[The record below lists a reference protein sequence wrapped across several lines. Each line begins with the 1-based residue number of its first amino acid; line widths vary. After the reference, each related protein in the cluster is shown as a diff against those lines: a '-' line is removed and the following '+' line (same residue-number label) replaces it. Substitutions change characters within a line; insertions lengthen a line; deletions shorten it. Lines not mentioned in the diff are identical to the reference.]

1 MSVED
6 ALASFER
13 LKKRL
18 SSKKSATVGAQ
29 EDLNLVRATAEAW
42 FRTFRPRIVELMG
55 SVSLEAVD
63 ASVQGMLRLT
73 LNQNTRRSYLDEL
86 RTVIRILKQDLLV
99 ESKVA
104 EWSREKSSDGSLGDR
119 AVAARLEGLE
129 PALADAYRQVLMDLQ
144 DDQRLSYR
152 GPGNELRELLR
163 EVLDLLA
170 PGAKVK
176 SEQWFRDSRASGPKD
191 KRDRPPTQAE
201 KARYIARSRGLG
213 DTAADTVQEAATTIE
228 ERVGAVVRS
237 LYKRTNSAAHVQRE
251 RSEIAQLIRYL
262 DALLLE
268 LLPD

>member
-18 SSKKSATVGAQ
+18 SSKKSATVSAQ

-55 SVSLEAVD
+55 GASLEAVD
-63 ASVQGMLRLT
+63 ASVQAMLRLS
-73 LNQNTRRSYLDEL
+73 LNQNRRQSYLDEL
-86 RTVIRILKQDLLV
+86 RAVIRILKQDLLV

-104 EWSREKSSDGSLGDR
+104 EWSREKSSDRSLGDR
-119 AVAARLEGLE
+119 AVAERLEGLQ
-129 PALADAYRQVLMDLQ
+129 PALADAYQQVLMDLQ

-152 GPGNELRELLR
+152 GPANELRELLR
-163 EVLDLLA
+163 EILDLLA
-170 PGAKVK
+170 PDAKVK

-191 KRDRPPTQAE
+191 ERDRPPTQAE

-213 DTAADTVQEAATTIE
+213 GSAVETVQEAAATIE

-237 LYKRTNSAAHVQRE
+237 LYKRTNAAAHVQRE
-251 RSEIAQLIRYL
+251 RSEIAQLVRYA

-268 LLPD
+268 LLPE